1 MGSHSLGN
9 VTSYLLESF
18 EQSGRLLL
26 DLPLQ
31 ELEWS
36 ERLLSCKQ
44 QIKVSS
50 QV

>member
-1 MGSHSLGN
+1 MGSHRLGN

-18 EQSGRLLL
+18 EQPGRLLL

-44 QIKVSS
+44 HIKFSS
-50 QV
+50 QL